1 MCCIVGEGEFAS
13 ICMKKRHS
21 SLVLYQ
27 VLVTVYAEL
36 YMAPGT
42 HLSQPSAFW
51 EKRWDGLVRG
61 YENCTIN
68 YSCLGVPR
76 LFLQAPENAGTALV
90 LHASGFVPFLLAFC
104 VVCAYFC
111 LAIVFVSF
119 SLALCVVHAIKNAL
133 YVALVTIIGN
143 LRLA

>member
-1 MCCIVGEGEFAS
+1 MCT
-13 ICMKKRHS
+13 KKRHS
-21 SLVLYQ
+21 SLVLCQ

-68 YSCLGVPR
+68 YSCLVVPR

-90 LHASGFVPFLLAFC
+90 LYHFYLQFV
-104 VVCAYFC
+104 
-111 LAIVFVSF
+111 
-119 SLALCVVHAIKNAL
+119 L
-133 YVALVTIIGN
+133 YVLISAFSGE
-143 LRLA
+143 LRTGST